1 MPSIPVALNCIPA
14 RPHEDGFA
22 GTVAEVAKIGYTGVE
37 TAGYGNLDVNG
48 VAAALKDNGLTC
60 AGMHVGIDALRANL
74 NRCVSDAL
82 LLGAKHV
89 TCPGWPRD
97 HYHSGAACTRIGE
110 ELGAIG
116 ATFRAHGIQ
125 FAFHNHSSELAVVDG
140 RRVFDWMLD
149 AAAPR
154 DLACQADVY
163 WVQVGGKDPAAF
175 IREQGR
181 RIRTLHLKDE
191 KEIGGGQSTS
201 PGLSAPPVSIAPSS
215 VHRRGRAVQF
225 RPARILPSFFQQ
237 LRTWGRLTESPPMP
251 KKTPSK
257 SPSSAPAP
265 SASITSPRSS
275 STRPPRSWRWRKPP
289 RPADARP
296 PTNSASPSSSPI
308 TASSC
313 AAPTSTWSRSRYP
326 TTCMPR
332 SPSPPCAP
340 AST

>member
-1 MPSIPVALNCIPA
+1 MLFGAAPHPMPSIPVALQLYSL
-14 RPHEDGFA
+14 RDRTKTDFA

-48 VAAALKDNGLTC
+48 VAAALKANHLTC

-110 ELGAIG
+110 ELGTIG

-125 FAFHNHSSELAVVDG
+125 FAFHNHAAELAVVDG

-163 WVQVGGKDPAAF
+163 WVQVGDKDPAAF

-191 KEIGGGQSTS
+191 KEIGGGPVDFAKVFAAAESI
-201 PGLSAPPVSIAPSS
+201 SAVEWYIVEVEQYNFDPLESCRRSI
-215 VHRRGRAVQF
+215 
-225 RPARILPSFFQQ
+225 QQ
-237 LRTWGRLTESPPMP
+237 LRTWGR
-251 KKTPSK
+251 
-257 SPSSAPAP
+257 A
-265 SASITSPRSS
+265 
-275 STRPPRSWRWRKPP
+275 
-289 RPADARP
+289 
-296 PTNSASPSSSPI
+296 
-308 TASSC
+308 
-313 AAPTSTWSRSRYP
+313 
-326 TTCMPR
+326 
-332 SPSPPCAP
+332 
-340 AST
+340 